1 MRVRKHWMGG
11 LAGLLLLNGAAW
23 ADVTDGQI
31 NTPTETFGQN
41 AAGPFGQKLYNQTGP
56 FPVPFE
62 TMARLPEPGNPGVSG
77 ATPPPQYSAVWLA
90 SLEAAT
96 GDKEWECLA
105 KAIYF
110 EARGE
115 SLEGQFAV
123 AEVILN
129 RVDSP
134 LYPKSICRV
143 VKQGGQGGCQFS
155 FVCDGLSDAIREKAA
170 YETAGKIARLM
181 LDGMPRA
188 LTHGATHFHTTAVR
202 PGWARR
208 YAETVKIGSHKFY
221 RASFKQ

>member
-1 MRVRKHWMGG
+1 MRVRKHWIGG
-11 LAGLLLLNGAAW
+11 LAGLLVLNGAAW
-23 ADVTDGQI
+23 ADVTDRQI
-31 NTPTETFGQN
+31 NDPTDAFGQSP
-41 AAGPFGQKLYNQTGP
+41 AGPYGQGVYNQTGP
-56 FPVPFE
+56 LPVPFE
-62 TMARLPEPGNPGVSG
+62 TMARLAEPGIP
-77 ATPPPQYSAVWLA
+77 ALAKPADPEYSAVWLA
-90 SLEAAT
+90 GLPVAT

-115 SLEGQFAV
+115 SINGQFAI

-155 FVCDGLSDAIREKAA
+155 FVCDGQSDAIREKAA

-188 LTHGATHFHTTAVR
+188 LTHGATHFHAGSVR

-208 YAETVKIGSHKFY
+208 YAETAEIGAHRFY
-221 RASFKQ
+221 RASVRQ